1 MDIWESI
8 EQLTDKINDIII
20 LENKKKGKIKMSE
33 GYKIIIILVCLCF
46 LLGWDLGLLISNKYY
61 KEENQKQTEYIEQLE
76 MQVDRNDLVKIKR
89 KVK

>member
-1 MDIWESI
+1 
-8 EQLTDKINDIII
+8 
-20 LENKKKGKIKMSE
+20 MSE
-33 GYKIIIILVCLCF
+33 GYKVIIILVCLCF
-46 LLGWDLGLLISNKYY
+46 LLGWDLGLLISNTYY

>member
-1 MDIWESI
+1 
-8 EQLTDKINDIII
+8 
-20 LENKKKGKIKMSE
+20 MSE
-33 GYKIIIILVCLCF
+33 GCKVIIVLVCF

-76 MQVDRNDLVKIKR
+76 IHIDRDDLIKIKR